1 MPDAVGGAQELAAL
15 RLRRQRRHG
24 RRAVGTV
31 AFAGAAGEIRGTVAR
46 PGRSTGRIGHR
57 LGHPCGAAGSQRRAQ
72 GAVLGVCARLLVP
85 LQQSKRSGSL
95 PNAFRKV
102 ARVRSRSAGDPAR
115 LDAPRPRAVDETRE
129 VARPSV
135 STGREGRSAPDS
147 LVAMSSLASE
157 LIATS
162 ESGADRP
169 SRPVLTD
176 GRATSRVSST
186 ARGRGAS
193 SRAGSPALRLR
204 TLATLRNALGS
215 DPLRL
220 LCCSGTSSLAHTP
233 RTAPCALRCDPAAP
247 QGCPSRCP
255 IRPVDRPGRATVP
268 RISPAAPANATVPT
282 ARRPCRRCRR
292 RRRAASSCA
301 PPTASGIG
309 ARACRNQRSQ
319 RRRHCPRA
327 SGRPPSA

>member
-1 MPDAVGGAQELAAL
+1 MAA
-15 RLRRQRRHG
+15 
-24 RRAVGTV
+24 
-31 AFAGAAGEIRGTVAR
+31 
-46 PGRSTGRIGHR
+46 S
-57 LGHPCGAAGSQRRAQ
+57 
-72 GAVLGVCARLLVP
+72 
-85 LQQSKRSGSL
+85 
-95 PNAFRKV
+95 
-102 ARVRSRSAGDPAR
+102 
-115 LDAPRPRAVDETRE
+115 
-129 VARPSV
+129 SV
-135 STGREGRSAPDS
+135 
-147 LVAMSSLASE
+147 SSLASE

-268 RISPAAPANATVPT
+268 RISPIRRTAGAGVSTDNAAARLLQGRLDTSRAGERDGADGSPPMPT
-282 ARRPCRRCRR
+282 LPPKAESSKLLCSADSVRHRSSSLPQSAITASEALPTCEWSAPQRLKAS
-292 RRRAASSCA
+292 AASM
-301 PPTASGIG
+301 
-309 ARACRNQRSQ
+309 
-319 RRRHCPRA
+319 
-327 SGRPPSA
+327 